1 MKIKNHQS
9 FIKVGNADK
18 LAYFKSFS
26 GSDIIFTYKVKEGD
40 NDINGISVPKS
51 EITLNGATIKT
62 TNGIN
67 TDNNYNTLEDNENH
81 KVDAKVPTLTGV
93 AITSNAGDNNTY
105 GIGNTIIIEAS
116 FSENITST
124 DAKIIINITNDRTLS
139 AESFTQ
145 EQISTGTNKLIFKY
159 KVEKG
164 DEDIDGISVH
174 NLTGT
179 IIDTVGNKVKDFTF
193 EAITNN
199 ASHKI
204 TTATVTIKD
213 LKITSTATIKNTY
226 KKDADINI
234 TVEFTKE
241 IEVVLDENKKPSIVI
256 KVGNADKLA
265 YFKSFSGSDIIFT
278 YKVKEGDNDINGISV
293 PKSEIT
299 LNGATIKTTNGI
311 NTDNNYNTLE
321 DNENHKVDA
330 KVPTLTGVAITSNAG
345 DNNTY
350 GIGNTII
357 IEASF
362 SENIT
367 STDAK
372 IIINITNDRTLSAES
387 FTQEQISTGTNKLIF
402 KYKVEKGDEDIDGI
416 SVHNLTGTIIDTV
429 GNKVKDFTFEAITN
443 NASHK
448 ITTATVT
455 IKDLKITST
464 ATIKNTYKKDADINI
479 TVEFTKEIEVV
490 LDENKKP
497 SIVIKVGNADKLAYF
512 KSFSGSDIIFTYKVK
527 EGDNDINGISVPK
540 SEITL
545 NGATIK
551 TTNGINTDNNYNT
564 LEDNENHK
572 VDAKVPTLT
581 GVAITSNAGDNNT
594 YGIGNTIIIEASFSE
609 NITSTDA
616 KIIINITNDR
626 TLSAESF
633 TQEQIS
639 TGTNKLIF
647 KYKVEKGDEDID
659 GISVHN
665 LTGTII
671 DTVGNK
677 VKDFTFEAITNNASH
692 KITTATVTIKD
703 LKITSTATIKNTYKK
718 DADINITVEFTKE
731 IEVVLD
737 ENKKPSIVIKVG
749 NADKLAYFK
758 SFSGSDII
766 FTYKVKEGDNDIN
779 GISVPK
785 SEITLNGATIKT
797 TNGINTD
804 NNYNTL
810 EDNENHKVDAKVPTL
825 TGVAITSNAGDN
837 NTYGIGNTIIIEA
850 SFSENI
856 TSTDAKIIINITNDR
871 TLSAESFTQE
881 QISTGTN
888 KLIFKYKVEKGDE
901 DIDGISVHNLT
912 GTIIDTVGNKVK
924 DFTFEAITN
933 NASHKITTATVT
945 IKDLKITSTATIK
958 NTYKKD
964 ADINITVEFT
974 KEIEVVLD
982 ENKKPSIVIKV
993 GNADK
998 LAYFKSFSG
1007 SDIIFT
1013 YKVKEGD
1020 NDINGISVPKSEI
1033 TLNGAT
1039 IKTTNGINTDNN
1051 YNTLEDNE
1059 NHKVDA
1065 KVPTLTGVAIT
1076 SNAGDNNTYGIGN
1089 TIIIEAS
1096 FSENITSTDA
1106 KIIINI
1112 TNDRTLSAES
1122 FTQEQISTGT
1132 NKLIFKYKVEK
1143 GDEDID
1149 GISVHNLT
1157 GTIIDTVGNK
1167 VKDFT
1172 FEAIT
1177 NNASHKITTATVTI
1191 KDLKITSTATIK
1203 NTYKKDADINITVEF
1218 TKEIEVVLDENKKPS
1233 IVIKV
1238 GNADKLAYFKS
1249 FSGSDII
1256 FTYKVKEGDNDI
1268 NGISVPKSEITLN
1281 GATIKT
1287 TNGIN
1292 TDNNYNTLED
1302 NENHKVDAKVPTLT
1316 GVAITSNA
1324 GDNNTYGIGNTII
1337 IEASFSENITS
1348 TDAKIIINI
1357 TNDRTLSAESF
1368 TQEQISTGT
1377 NKLIFKY
1384 KVEKG
1389 DEDIDGISVHN
1400 LTGTIIDTVGNKVK
1414 DFTFEAIT
1422 NNASHKITTATVTIK
1437 DLKITSTATI
1447 KNTYKKD
1454 ADINITVEFTKEIE
1468 VVLDENKKPSIVIKV
1483 GNADKLAY
1491 FKSFSGSDIIFT
1503 YKVKEGDNDI
1513 NGISVPKSEITLNGA
1528 TIKTTNGIN
1537 TDNNYNTLEDN
1548 ENHKVDA
1555 KVPTL
1560 TGVAITS
1567 NAGDN
1572 NTYGIGNTI
1581 IIEASFS
1588 ENITSTDAKIIINIT
1603 NDRTLSAESFTQEQ
1617 ISNWEY
1623 RHK

>member
-1 MKIKNHQS
+1 MNYKKIFTGLLFAIITIISTGCGESSFFDKADDTSSSSIMLHGNVAKGPIYKAEVRAFRLDTNKLLNTAQTDAKGDYSLDIGTYTGAIKVTAKGGSYIDEISGEEQDTTKLILEAISVISDDEKVKTVNITPVTDIAAQELEDMYEDIIKLAKKQSIITDVNINIARILTGSSFNPTKVKPKILGKDKIELNDGDAGEYGIFLAVFAKLSKSDVSNVKEKIEKFYNDIKDNSVLSEDSNTKIKD
-9 FIKVGNADK
+9 ALED
-18 LAYFKSFS
+18 
-26 GSDIIFTYKVKEGD
+26 D
-40 NDINGISVPKS
+40 
-51 EITLNGATIKT
+51 TIKK
-62 TNGIN
+62 GIN
-67 TDNNYNTLEDNENH
+67 TD
-81 KVDAKVPTLTGV
+81 V
-93 AITSNAGDNNTY
+93 ITSIENQQKTY
-105 GIGNTIIIEAS
+105 DVTPAISGTLIKTNQKIEGKTE
-116 FSENITST
+116 F
-124 DAKIIINITNDRTLS
+124 TLS
-139 AESFTQ
+139 V
-145 EQISTGTNKLIFKY
+145 K
-159 KVEKG
+159 
-164 DEDIDGISVH
+164 DIDTKVLVH
-174 NLTGT
+174 FK
-179 IIDTVGNKVKDFTF
+179 NKKSFATF
-193 EAITNN
+193 EAKDENGKDIVFINNDSKITVTIIN
-199 ASHKI
+199 SDKFEETRKVI
-204 TTATVTIKD
+204 LLIGKTEVLLSSTTTATVTIKD

-731 IEVVLD
+731 IEVVLND
-737 ENKKPSIVIKVG
+737 DKDKPHIVIKVG

-810 EDNENHKVDAKVPTL
+810 EDNENHKVDAITPVLTFTNKNVVNSNFTITVTANKQMETL
-825 TGVAITSNAGDN
+825 NVAKITANNGVTTNTEVTSSGNAYTISFVISSTTKEGDIVITFANGAIKD
-837 NTYGIGNTIIIEA
+837 TYGN
-850 SFSENI
+850 EN
-856 TSTDAKIIINITNDR
+856 N
-871 TLSAESFTQE
+871 
-881 QISTGTN
+881 
-888 KLIFKYKVEKGDE
+888 
-901 DIDGISVHNLT
+901 SV
-912 GTIIDTVGNKVK
+912 
-924 DFTFEAITN
+924 
-933 NASHKITTATVT
+933 TVT
-945 IKDLKITSTATIK
+945 IKYDITPPTLIFTSHQLISEDEALNLTLEGETNAENGQKVHLSIGKEVLGTATVIAGDWTKENIKVIDKGIEKSYTGTDPLVTYEAQDNYSTINKTGYGDLKHLFDGNTKYSESTATDIVKGIGKAFTITFRSPQVIK
-958 NTYKKD
+958 SIDIWGGNSSRNRNYAYNAKWDFYDANEAIVESIQIDKYDKDWYYKVSPDTSTLIQKIIVTKTTDTYLSFSEMKIHNTNLNSTNPTITAKVKD
-964 ADINITVEFT
+964 EAGNETSKDFNLEIVYSFT
-974 KEIEVVLD
+974 FLSDSVKNNGVLD
-982 ENKKPSIVIKV
+982 EKYAYNMYGNKKNRKNISPQLKWGGAPVDTKSYAIIMDRPKLFPLIHWNVLNIPKSV
-993 GNADK
+993 TSFKEGWSSTHDNADD
-998 LAYFKSFSG
+998 G
-1007 SDIIFT
+1007 IIERAGPFH
-1013 YKVKEGD
+1013 G
-1020 NDINGISVPKSEI
+1020 
-1033 TLNGAT
+1033 
-1039 IKTTNGINTDNN
+1039 
-1051 YNTLEDNE
+1051 LEDRYVGPWHGTSISTYYIKIYALNIE
-1059 NHKVDA
+1059 TLGNSTSARDRKEFESTYG
-1065 KVPTLTGVAIT
+1065 KKGSNNILGSTTLT
-1076 SNAGDNNTYGIGN
+1076 
-1089 TIIIEAS
+1089 
-1096 FSENITSTDA
+1096 
-1106 KIIINI
+1106 
-1112 TNDRTLSAES
+1112 
-1122 FTQEQISTGT
+1122 
-1132 NKLIFKYKVEK
+1132 
-1143 GDEDID
+1143 
-1149 GISVHNLT
+1149 
-1157 GTIIDTVGNK
+1157 
-1167 VKDFT
+1167 FT
-1172 FEAIT
+1172 FT
-1177 NNASHKITTATVTI
+1177 
-1191 KDLKITSTATIK
+1191 
-1203 NTYKKDADINITVEF
+1203 
-1218 TKEIEVVLDENKKPS
+1218 P
-1233 IVIKV
+1233 
-1238 GNADKLAYFKS
+1238 
-1249 FSGSDII
+1249 
-1256 FTYKVKEGDNDI
+1256 
-1268 NGISVPKSEITLN
+1268 
-1281 GATIKT
+1281 
-1287 TNGIN
+1287 
-1292 TDNNYNTLED
+1292 
-1302 NENHKVDAKVPTLT
+1302 
-1316 GVAITSNA
+1316 
-1324 GDNNTYGIGNTII
+1324 
-1337 IEASFSENITS
+1337 
-1348 TDAKIIINI
+1348 
-1357 TNDRTLSAESF
+1357 
-1368 TQEQISTGT
+1368 
-1377 NKLIFKY
+1377 
-1384 KVEKG
+1384 
-1389 DEDIDGISVHN
+1389 
-1400 LTGTIIDTVGNKVK
+1400 
-1414 DFTFEAIT
+1414 
-1422 NNASHKITTATVTIK
+1422 
-1437 DLKITSTATI
+1437 
-1447 KNTYKKD
+1447 
-1454 ADINITVEFTKEIE
+1454 
-1468 VVLDENKKPSIVIKV
+1468 
-1483 GNADKLAY
+1483 
-1491 FKSFSGSDIIFT
+1491 
-1503 YKVKEGDNDI
+1503 
-1513 NGISVPKSEITLNGA
+1513 
-1528 TIKTTNGIN
+1528 
-1537 TDNNYNTLEDN
+1537 
-1548 ENHKVDA
+1548 
-1555 KVPTL
+1555 
-1560 TGVAITS
+1560 
-1567 NAGDN
+1567 
-1572 NTYGIGNTI
+1572 
-1581 IIEASFS
+1581 
-1588 ENITSTDAKIIINIT
+1588 
-1603 NDRTLSAESFTQEQ
+1603 
-1617 ISNWEY
+1617 
-1623 RHK
+1623 